1 MAKGSPR
8 PSTSLTLVVERSK
21 LSFRMDADEK
31 LFELLL
37 TEKKLADEQIGKYVE
52 LNLKILG
59 FFGAAVA
66 IMGWLY
72 SDKGIAYSEPPRPVA
87 VGVISL
93 AITLIGCGVI
103 LQGVS
108 TYGIALG
115 YIQYKHKALNLAFV
129 KVAGIT
135 RQYPFNATT
144 EWWRGAA
151 RVPVLLATVGLFG
164 LHAIASVVLIAI
176 SITNFYPSNRKYLLA
191 SAIASA
197 GVVFTW
203 YVEYRLQMAIVHV
216 FSCSLPIL
224 PGEDRVAAADRLH

>member
-1 MAKGSPR
+1 MEYRGVDCSHMNP
-8 PSTSLTLVVERSK
+8 
-21 LSFRMDADEK
+21 DEK

-37 TEKKLADEQIGKYVE
+37 TEKKLADEQIGKYVD

-72 SDKGIAYSEPPRPVA
+72 SDKGIAYSSSPRPIA

-93 AITLIGCGVI
+93 AVALIGCGVI

-135 RQYPFNATT
+135 RQYPFKATT

-151 RVPVLLATVGLFG
+151 RAPVLLATFGLFG

-176 SITNFYPSNRKYLLA
+176 SVANFCPTNPEYLMATAIT
-191 SAIASA
+191 SA

-203 YVEYRLQMAIVHV
+203 YVEYRLQMAIIGV
-216 FSCSLPIL
+216 FSDSLPVL
-224 PGEDRVAAADRLH
+224 PGEDRAAAVIRTGQADL